1 MCPSYLAP
9 KQLTIG
15 VRTINS
21 LAVSFEKVAGDTGS
35 NMNYKVSR
43 QTQGG
48 KPTEKTCQFD
58 ALPCVIDGLSPGTEY
73 TLSVKACP
81 TTASHACSEKS
92 PDVQAWTLP
101 QGMISSISCQ
111 SFSFAPTSP
120 CNVHFSLK
128 LHAMS
133 L

>member
-1 MCPSYLAP
+1 MSTFLAL
-9 KQLTIG
+9 KKLTIG
-15 VRTINS
+15 ERTAAS
-21 LAVSFEKVAGDTGS
+21 LKVSFEKVAGDTGS

-48 KPTEKTCQFD
+48 QPIEKTCHFNTQ
-58 ALPCVIDGLSPGTEY
+58 PCLIDGLSPGTEY

-101 QGMISSISCQ
+101 QCMISSISFQ
-111 SFSFAPTSP
+111 SFSLAPTSP

-128 LHAMS
+128 LHEMS